1 MLKWESLRAETIT
14 GHSQYAA
21 AAHFPPYA
29 PSPAGPAHSGR
40 RKGKSAFLRPFPF
53 CHAGAGRRSR
63 AARQIFRFA
72 PGRQKSEG
80 CKAPSL
86 LMMLFFSS
94 APFPAA
100 AEAWGAI
107 AGAQMPGLF

>member
-1 MLKWESLRAETIT
+1 MRAP
-14 GHSQYAA
+14 GGAA
-21 AAHFPPYA
+21 APP
-29 PSPAGPAHSGR
+29 GR
-40 RKGKSAFLRPFPF
+40 FSALP
-53 CHAGAGRRSR
+53 
-63 AARQIFRFA
+63 